1 MTTQQKSA
9 GVSRANFLLS
19 FKPKSKKNK
28 SIVIDLKH
36 GRKTVAYLVND
47 PNGSFLLRTGM
58 TAQSW
63 LYQYGR
69 NDPHAAFLKSH
80 LAQAELRGIES
91 VVLRSAY
98 DTVLEIPLVD
108 FMSRAKPFHH
118 ADYQQLAAPRSAFER
133 LEPR

>member
-28 SIVIDLKH
+28 SIVTDLKH
-36 GRKTVAYLVND
+36 GRRTVAYLVND
-47 PNGSFLLRTGM
+47 PNGPYMLRTGL

-63 LYQYGR
+63 LYQWGT
-69 NDPHAAFLKSH
+69 NDPHAAFLRSH
-80 LAQAELRGIES
+80 LAEAQLRGIKS

-98 DTVLEIPLVD
+98 DTLLEIPLD
-108 FMSRAKPFHH
+108 EFIAKSKPFNH
-118 ADYQQLAAPRSAFER
+118 ADYSQLACPRSAFDR